1 VTWIS
6 TVDSRYPGLLKKA
19 GVEKNELATI
29 EMTEADEQLSTNLF
43 FAILVGQ
50 CQAREIPARAM
61 LVPERNGL
69 EPWRRM
75 HARFEPENK
84 HKPFAFLRALSNPT
98 FPTKESQWQR
108 GLEEWEGEIAKY
120 EREYSKQFD
129 QDLQR
134 AILSEVAPKAST
146 PQIAL
151 NSASL
156 AT

>member
-1 VTWIS
+1 M
-6 TVDSRYPGLLKKA
+6 
-19 GVEKNELATI
+19 AT
-29 EMTEADEQLSTNLF
+29 
-43 FAILVGQ
+43 
-50 CQAREIPARAM
+50 
-61 LVPERNGL
+61 
-69 EPWRRM
+69 
-75 HARFEPENK
+75 HACP
-84 HKPFAFLRALSNPT
+84 LRAGKQTQTVCLFASLVEPD

-146 PQIAL
+146 TQIAL

>member
-1 VTWIS
+1 MDS
-6 TVDSRYPGLLKKA
+6 TYPGLLKKA

-75 HARFEPENK
+75 HARIEPENK

-98 FPTKESQWQR
+98 SPRRKVNGNEAWKSGKAKLRSTSGNIRNSSTKTSN
-108 GLEEWEGEIAKY
+108 A
-120 EREYSKQFD
+120 QFC
-129 QDLQR
+129 
-134 AILSEVAPKAST
+134 PK
-146 PQIAL
+146 
-151 NSASL
+151 
-156 AT
+156 